1 MNAASNAAQAAGPP
15 QPLTILGVESSC
27 DDSAAAVI
35 RRHPDGRVDI
45 LSDIV
50 WRQNDEHAAYGGV
63 VPEIAARAHAE
74 RLDAVVT
81 DAMRAAGLDYD
92 ALDAVAATAGPGL
105 IGGVMVGLMTAKGVA
120 AARGLPLI
128 AVNHLEAH
136 ALSPRLT
143 ERLDF
148 PYLALLVSGGHT
160 QLALAED
167 VGRYQRLGATI
178 DDAAGEAF
186 DKAAKLMGLG
196 NPGGPAIE
204 QLARNGDPARFKL
217 PRPLFG
223 APHCDFS
230 FSGLKT
236 AVLRA
241 WNELPA
247 PSEQDRADMAASF
260 QLAVADILS
269 DRARRAMK
277 RAAEAGARV
286 LAVVGGVASNATLR
300 SALSAAAAEE
310 GFTLIAPPP
319 KWCTDNAAMVALAG
333 AERFARGMSDAL
345 DVAARPRWPLDQDA
359 ARAAPASGGGRKGPK
374 A

>member
-1 MNAASNAAQAAGPP
+1 MNAASNAAQDAAQPY
-15 QPLTILGVESSC
+15 PLTVLGIESSC

-74 RLDAVVT
+74 RLDGVVI
-81 DAMRAAGLDYD
+81 DAMRAAELDYD
-92 ALDAVAATAGPGL
+92 DLDAVAATAGPGL
-105 IGGVMVGLMTAKGVA
+105 VGGVMVGLMTAKGVA
-120 AARGLPLI
+120 VARGLPLV

-143 ERLDF
+143 ETLEF

-167 VGRYQRLGATI
+167 VGRYRRLGATI

-186 DKAAKLMGLG
+186 DKTAKLMGLG

-204 QLARNGDPARFKL
+204 QLARNGDPERFKL
-217 PRPLFG
+217 PRPLHG

-241 WNELPA
+241 WQDLPA
-247 PSEQDRADMAASF
+247 PSAQDRADMAASF
-260 QLAVADILS
+260 QEAVADILS
-269 DRARRAMK
+269 ERARNAM
-277 RAAEAGARV
+277 RQAADAGARV
-286 LAVVGGVASNATLR
+286 IAVVGGVASNARLR
-300 SALSAAAAEE
+300 AALNAAAANE
-310 GFTLIAPPP
+310 GFSLIAPPP